1 MKEVSKQNFGLV
13 IAYLLP
19 GLVVLWGVSFFSD
32 TVRMWLTTGEE
43 VSPTVAGFLYV
54 TLAAFTAGLTLG
66 AIRTVTIDALH
77 HYTGVTKPEWDFS
90 EFQAKFWA
98 FNQLVESHYCLY
110 QFYAHMSLALP
121 ASVAARS
128 VALGEW
134 QDWSSIVGCLLL
146 EAVFLG
152 VSRGTLKTHY
162 ARVTDLLG
170 TEEAALSLDRRKA
183 MTRSHNRRGKTPSAA
198 AAHTPA
204 AEKAPEQLSDR
215 REPRKVARW

>member
-32 TVRMWLTTGEE
+32 TVRMWLTTREE

-66 AIRTVTIDALH
+66 AIRTVTIDVLH
-77 HYTGVTKPEWDFS
+77 HHTGVPKPEWDFS

-128 VALGEW
+128 LAQGEW
-134 QDWSSIVGCLLL
+134 KDWPTIVGCLVL

-170 TEEAALSLDRRKA
+170 TEEVTLSRDRRKA
-183 MTRSHNRRGKTPSAA
+183 ITHSHSHRGKPSRDAA
-198 AAHTPA
+198 THTPA
-204 AEKAPEQLSDR
+204 AEKGLGQLNYR
-215 REPRKVARW
+215 PEPRKVAKW